1 MSQKEKYK
9 DVALKILSPIK
20 SVDNIQDEDI
30 IFNSQRSLAGQKLP
44 EYFLIYFLLSDLLGF
59 KNLGQFEK
67 IAWSFPVKYKGN
79 FFLIDYRK
87 FGVGVF
93 VKDKLN
99 DEKYAEEITKKIN
112 GAVKSVRQ
120 FYDLIAEDAVNNS
133 KFNIINNNQDLYQ
146 RFEYLLKLYKKEY
159 RKFIKNKDNI
169 K

>member
-99 DEKYAEEITKKIN
+99 DEKIKK
-112 GAVKSVRQ
+112 
-120 FYDLIAEDAVNNS
+120 LE
-133 KFNIINNNQDLYQ
+133 
-146 RFEYLLKLYKKEY
+146 
-159 RKFIKNKDNI
+159 
-169 K
+169 